1 MTMPKSTAP
10 PSATRTGVWV
20 GIGAITMSFAA
31 YTSAMVVRHG
41 SIPEWQ
47 HFNLPPILYWN
58 SLVLVASSV
67 TLELARQRIG
77 GPFDRLGHSQSL
89 LAAKSREWL
98 SWYGITLALSF
109 AFLLGQYLAW
119 RRLASE
125 GVYLATSPSSSFFY
139 LLTVLHALHLLGGI
153 GALVYALRCLRTD
166 DGPRPVHVLGAAA
179 LYWHFMAVLWI
190 YLLVV
195 LALWV

>member
-1 MTMPKSTAP
+1 MSMVKRMSP
-10 PSATRTGVWV
+10 PSAARTGVWV

-47 HFNLPPILYWN
+47 HFTLPPILYWN

-67 TLELARQRIG
+67 TLEVARRRIG
-77 GPFDRLGHSQSL
+77 GPVDRLGHSETL
-89 LAAKSREWL
+89 LATKSREWL
-98 SWYGITLALSF
+98 SWYRITLALSF
-109 AFLLGQYLAW
+109 AFLVGQYLAW
-119 RRLASE
+119 QRLASE

-139 LLTVLHALHLLGGI
+139 VLTALHALHLVGGLA
-153 GALVYALRCLRTD
+153 ALVYALRCLRSD
-166 DGPRPVHVLGAAA
+166 DGPRPVNVLAAAA

>member
-1 MTMPKSTAP
+1 MSMPKSITP
-10 PSATRTGVWV
+10 PSAARTGVWV

-47 HFNLPPILYWN
+47 HFTLPPILYWN

-77 GPFDRLGHSQSL
+77 GPFDRLGQSESL

-98 SWYGITLALSF
+98 SWYRLTLALSF
-109 AFLLGQYLAW
+109 AFLVGQFFAW
-119 RRLASE
+119 RQLSGE

-139 LLTVLHALHLLGGI
+139 VLTALHALHLLGGL

-166 DGPRPVHVLGAAA
+166 DGPRPVNVLAAAA

>member
-1 MTMPKSTAP
+1 MSMPKSITP
-10 PSATRTGVWV
+10 PSAARTGVWV

-47 HFNLPPILYWN
+47 HFTLPPILYWN

-77 GPFDRLGHSQSL
+77 GPFDRLGQSESL
-89 LAAKSREWL
+89 LAARSREWL
-98 SWYGITLALSF
+98 SWYRITLALSF
-109 AFLLGQYLAW
+109 AFLVGQFFAW
-119 RRLASE
+119 RQLSGE

-139 LLTVLHALHLLGGI
+139 VLTALHALHLLGGL

-166 DGPRPVHVLGAAA
+166 DGPRPVNVLAAAA

>member
-1 MTMPKSTAP
+1 MRP
-10 PSATRTGVWV
+10 PFPARTGVWV

-31 YTSAMVVRHG
+31 YTSAMVVRQG

-47 HFNLPPILYWN
+47 HFELPSILYWN
-58 SLVLVASSV
+58 WLVLMASSV

-77 GPFDRLGHSQSL
+77 GPFDRLGHSAML
-89 LAAKSREWL
+89 LAEKSRGWL
-98 SWYGITLALSF
+98 SWYRVTLALSF
-109 AFLLGQYLAW
+109 AFLAGQYLAW
-119 RRLASE
+119 HKLSSE

-139 LLTVLHALHLLGGI
+139 LLSVLHALHVAGGL
-153 GALVYALRCLRTD
+153 GALLYALRCLRSD
-166 DGPRPVHVLGAAA
+166 DGPRPVNVLAAAA
-179 LYWHFMAVLWI
+179 LYWHFMAVLWT

>member
-1 MTMPKSTAP
+1 MSMPKSMAP
-10 PSATRTGVWV
+10 PSAARTGVWV

-31 YTSAMVVRHG
+31 YTSAMVVRQG
-41 SIPEWQ
+41 SIPDWQ
-47 HFNLPPILYWN
+47 HFKLPPILYWN

-77 GPFDRLGHSQSL
+77 GPFDRLGHSASL

-98 SWYGITLALSF
+98 SWYSITLVLSF
-109 AFLLGQYLAW
+109 AFLAGQYLAW

-125 GVYLATSPSSSFFY
+125 GVYLATSPSSAFFY
-139 LLTVLHALHLLGGI
+139 VLTVLHALHLLGGLC
-153 GALVYALRCLRTD
+153 ALLYALRCLRAD
-166 DGPRPVHVLGAAA
+166 DGPRPVNVLAAAA

-190 YLLVV
+190 YLLVI

>member
-1 MTMPKSTAP
+1 MSMSRSVAP
-10 PSATRTGVWV
+10 PNAARTGVWV

-41 SIPEWQ
+41 SIPEWR
-47 HFNLPPILYWN
+47 HFTLPPILYWN

-77 GPFDRLGHSQSL
+77 GPFDRLGHSASL

-98 SWYGITLALSF
+98 SWYSITLVLSF
-109 AFLLGQYLAW
+109 AFLAGQYLAW

-125 GVYLATSPSSSFFY
+125 GVYLATSPSSAFFY
-139 LLTVLHALHLLGGI
+139 VLTVLHALHLLGGLC
-153 GALVYALRCLRTD
+153 ALLYALRCLRAD
-166 DGPRPVHVLGAAA
+166 DGPGPVNVLAAAA

-190 YLLVV
+190 YLLVI